1 MRSHASLEIK
11 HTLER
16 KAKVLVQVKK
26 KKIGL
31 QKGDFRSTCEQ
42 ENNKAARKSLSENP
56 IRVSELVMDCVT
68 AEKQYVNNKTWI
80 ADKGAIHILYQ

>member
-16 KAKVLVQVKK
+16 KAKVLVQVKN
-26 KKIGL
+26 KKIGM

-42 ENNKAARKSLSENP
+42 ENNKAARKSLSANP
-56 IRVSELVMDCVT
+56 DRVSEPIMYCVT
-68 AEKQYVNNKTWI
+68 TEK
-80 ADKGAIHILYQ
+80 LYM